1 MINLNSSVFK
11 TGTITVEPESGEKIE
26 VITSQGLTYVVYPM
40 DYGLERCDACDVL
53 VEDVIGWREF
63 EESFEEFYTC
73 ESCNGIGTIHTPDF
87 PVCSTCNG
95 DGVVSINE
103 NTN

>member
-11 TGTITVEPESGEKIE
+11 TGTITVEPESGVKIE

-40 DYGLERCDACDVL
+40 DYGLERYDARDVL
-53 VEDVIGWREF
+53 VEDVVGWRE
-63 EESFEEFYTC
+63 FEEFYTC

-87 PVCSTCNG
+87 PICSTCNG
-95 DGVVSINE
+95 DGVVSINK
-103 NTN
+103 NI